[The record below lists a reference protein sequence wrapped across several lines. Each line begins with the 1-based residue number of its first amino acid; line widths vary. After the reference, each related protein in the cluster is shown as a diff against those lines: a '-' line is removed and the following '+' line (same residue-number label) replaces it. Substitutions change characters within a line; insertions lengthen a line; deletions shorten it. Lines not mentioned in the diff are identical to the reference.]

1 MPTFEIEQY
10 ELHTQRYRVEAESE
24 AEAIKRLF
32 DGEAQ
37 PVEGSLEFVDVA
49 DDLGLPVEEYAELAE
64 ALKELEVSMDDVIP
78 SVRDIVRIE
87 EGE

>member
-1 MPTFEIEQY
+1 MPTFEIDQY
-10 ELHTQRYRVEAESE
+10 ELHAQRYRVKAESE

-37 PVEGSLEFVDVA
+37 PVDGSLEFIDVA

-64 ALKELEVSMDDVIP
+64 ALKALEVSLDDVIP
-78 SVRDIVRIE
+78 SIRDILRVE